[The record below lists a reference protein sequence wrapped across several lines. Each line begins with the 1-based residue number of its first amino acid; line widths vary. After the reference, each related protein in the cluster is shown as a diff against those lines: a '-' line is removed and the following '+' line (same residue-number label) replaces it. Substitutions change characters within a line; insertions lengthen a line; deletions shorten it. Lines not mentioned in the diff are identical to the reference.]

1 MSNQGRR
8 WFEQNKEF
16 VGKVKDAGAGADD
29 GPDLWTRCAG
39 CGDTLFND
47 ALESNQRVCPLC
59 GHHFRIDV
67 VERLTMLCD
76 EGSISLHDDTLHP
89 VDALGFVDSKAY
101 TKRIEQSR
109 AQTGRNDAFVAIS
122 AEIAGIPCEVG
133 SFDFRYM
140 GGSMGSVVG
149 EGITRLFERA
159 TARGVPA
166 IVVSAS
172 GGARMQ
178 EGVLSLMQMAKTCAA
193 LARLK
198 ETGMPYISVLTHPTT
213 GGVAAS
219 FAMLGDIILAEPK
232 ALVGFAGPRVIQQTI
247 GEELPEGFQT
257 AEYLIEHGMIDAIVQ
272 RGELKWTIAVLLA
285 QLLGLDPLRPVEL
298 KTVDGGHRDDIAQA
312 LTKPPPPPRIVTPED
327 VREP

>member
-8 WFEQNKEF
+8 WFEQRKEF
-16 VGKVKDAGAGADD
+16 VGKVKESVSED
-29 GPDLWTRCAG
+29 GPDLWTRCDG

-47 ALESNQRVCPLC
+47 ALQTNQWVCPLC
-59 GHHFRIDV
+59 GHHFRIGV
-67 VERLTMLCD
+67 VDRLTQLCD
-76 EGSISLHDDTLHP
+76 EGTITLHDDALHP
-89 VDALGFVDSKAY
+89 VDALGFVDSKPY
-101 TKRIEQSR
+101 GKRIEQSR
-109 AQTGRNDAFVAIS
+109 SKTGRNDAFVTIS
-122 AEIAGIPCEVG
+122 AEISGIPCEVG

-149 EGITRLFERA
+149 EAITRLFERA
-159 TARGVPA
+159 IERKVPA

-198 ETGMPYISVLTHPTT
+198 ECGLPYISVLTHPTT

-232 ALVGFAGPRVIQQTI
+232 ALIGFAGPRVIQQTI
-247 GEELPEGFQT
+247 GEELPKGFQT
-257 AEYLIEHGMIDAIVQ
+257 SEYLIDHGMVDAIVT
-272 RGELKWTIAVLLA
+272 RSELKRTIAVLLA
-285 QLLGLDPLRPVEL
+285 QLLGSDPIGPVEMEA
-298 KTVDGGHRDDIAQA
+298 VEGGPRDEIAKV
-312 LTKPPPPPRIVTPED
+312 LTKPPPPPRIVGEEDPPES
-327 VREP
+327 R